1 MPDFNAAPSPL
12 NIGREW
18 DAIVIGAGPSGA
30 LAAYLLAQKFGKVL
44 LVDKAKFPRS
54 KVCGCCINLAAVDI
68 LESCSLSH
76 ILQDQNA
83 VSLSKLKLFE
93 NDRQASVQLPG
104 GYSLSRSQFDNALT
118 NAAIR
123 SGVTFLSE
131 TTATVLQATQSDKTP
146 QEQATSSKNAAQ
158 HATPSERIVQLQN
171 GYAKE
176 TFSAK
181 VVLVA
186 DGLGGHSL
194 NQINELDFVT
204 EATSRFGCGT
214 IIDEGPDFYEPGCI
228 YMVCAHDGYVG
239 LVRLED
245 GRIDVAAA
253 LDRQY
258 SRKYGGPAGAC
269 IEIIKSSRL
278 PVPEALMTAQWNGTE
293 SLTRRRK
300 KIAAERIFVIG
311 DACGYAEP
319 FTGEGIAWAL
329 TSAVGVADLAA
340 ETINCW
346 SPYLIRKWQQKHET
360 MLSFRQ
366 KRSRLIAYALRKD
379 AIRRCAL
386 PLIASFPALANLV
399 IQDVSR
405 KVTIPA
411 ADGEIRAE
419 LCRQQ

>member
-1 MPDFNAAPSPL
+1 MPDFNTARSPL
-12 NIGREW
+12 DIGKEW

-30 LAAYLLAQKFGKVL
+30 LAAYLLAQKFNKVL

-54 KVCGCCINLAAVDI
+54 KVCGCCINLAAVNI
-68 LESCSLSH
+68 LESCSLGY

-93 NDRQASVQLPG
+93 KEQQANVKLPG
-104 GYSLSRSQFDNALT
+104 GFSLSRSQFDNALT

-131 TTATVLQATQSDKTP
+131 TTATVLQT
-146 QEQATSSKNAAQ
+146 
-158 HATPSERIVQLQN
+158 TPSERIVQLQN

-258 SRKYGGPAGAC
+258 SRKYGGPAAAC

-300 KIAAERIFVIG
+300 EIAAERILVIG

-340 ETINCW
+340 EAINSW

-366 KRSRLIAYALRKD
+366 KRSRLIAHALRKD

>member
-1 MPDFNAAPSPL
+1 MPDFNTARSPL
-12 NIGREW
+12 DIGKEW

-30 LAAYLLAQKFGKVL
+30 LAAYLLAQKFNKVL

-54 KVCGCCINLAAVDI
+54 KVCGCCINLAAVNI
-68 LESCSLSH
+68 LESCSLGY

-93 NDRQASVQLPG
+93 KEQQANVQLPG
-104 GYSLSRSQFDNALT
+104 GFSLSRSQFDNALT

-131 TTATVLQATQSDKTP
+131 TTATVLQT
-146 QEQATSSKNAAQ
+146 
-158 HATPSERIVQLQN
+158 TPSERIVQLQN

-258 SRKYGGPAGAC
+258 SRKYGGPAAAC

-300 KIAAERIFVIG
+300 EIAAERIFVIG

-340 ETINCW
+340 EAINCW

-366 KRSRLIAYALRKD
+366 KRSRLIAHALRKD